1 MTLFNKSR
9 NKKEIGHIA
18 NNSQYCFVDEMG
30 VEQGPFGS
38 NEILTWIRNG
48 FFDGKGDLLFRN
60 LTSSPAERVSLEQI
74 LPELLNEAEMNFS
87 RKICPNKTSS
97 INKKQAEP
105 IEVKEITLIDD
116 QIKLLEEN
124 DDQHKDLIL
133 IVKPS
138 LKATDIQA
146 QMHTTRSNITAIFV
160 DQVNAI
166 NTKIMGNPL
175 EFKDE
180 KYNLSAPYFENYAE
194 QLFGNEEF
202 KSDDSFA
209 FAPILKINVHS
220 SVLATSSPL
229 LKNSMK
235 TLFEEHFRLRER
247 VAAGQCTIEE
257 REQSLINPVLTI
269 ESDCPIAFQA
279 IIRYMYGHT
288 SEVLSMNKLLLVS
301 MWKESRR
308 FMFKKLE
315 DELLIH
321 LFSTK
326 LDIVD
331 LIEIAAA
338 AAILKFP
345 KLVDEII
352 TMIASCASY
361 ILQGPYLA
369 LSVDA
374 YVKLIKNNY
383 VMMDEIQV
391 FYATQHFIQQKEIE
405 VGVWTESFEQSDYK
419 KEIAIYKFVRYD
431 QMSAEELKS
440 IRVKKLDSL
449 ILDAALKKLTNC
461 EEEGRLKP
469 WLSNSEYNVI
479 YRDGEYP
486 VGLVRSGKLNLNSNG
501 LFQSRWAWTTGDSRL
516 ISEMTFAFKVLKS
529 FRGKLRLGVCC
540 TGKPV
545 ITETQNIRMSKVFY
559 YDFSEKEFVSAFLGS
574 NIFQCTSRIRSS
586 VIKRENIKVNNF
598 RFGNSIWKTNKD
610 SKINKMPGTKLRSS
624 TSEDNVQDLYKQT
637 IAFES
642 RIEKG
647 QMYHL
652 VVSIHDYS
660 VLLRIE
666 SIDCGTYIE
675 NYYDHG
681 FLVERLEVSKKPY
694 IETKIFIEMLDPGD
708 SLGIPS
714 FLTLTR
720 QQKTNRS
727 K

>member
-1 MTLFNKSR
+1 MPFSKIR
-9 NKKEIGHIA
+9 NKKEVERIKT
-18 NNSQYCFVDEMG
+18 NSQYCFVDEMG
-30 VEQGPFGS
+30 VEQGPFDS
-38 NEILTWIRNG
+38 NEILNWIRSG

-74 LPELLNEAEMNFS
+74 LPELLSEAEINFS
-87 RKICPNKTSS
+87 KKICPNTTTNIKNPKT
-97 INKKQAEP
+97 EP
-105 IEVKEITLIDD
+105 VQVKDVTLADD

-138 LKATDIQA
+138 LKATDINA
-146 QMHTTRSNITAIFV
+146 QMQKTMSNISAIFLDKV
-160 DQVNAI
+160 TAI
-166 NTKIMGNPL
+166 NTKIIADQL
-175 EFKDE
+175 EPKEE
-180 KYNLSAPYFENYAE
+180 KYGQSTSYFKKYAE
-194 QLFGNEEF
+194 QFYGNEEF
-202 KSDDSFA
+202 KGDDSFA
-209 FAPILKINVHS
+209 YVPILKINVHS
-220 SVLATSSPL
+220 SVLATSSSL

-247 VAAGQCTIEE
+247 VATGKCTADEM
-257 REQSLINPVLTI
+257 EQSLINPVLTI

-301 MWKESRR
+301 IWKESRR

-315 DELLIH
+315 DELSIH

-326 LDIVD
+326 MDIID
-331 LIEIAAA
+331 LVEIAAA

-383 VMMDEIQV
+383 VMMDEVQV

-405 VGVWTESFEQSDYK
+405 VGLWTESFEQNDCE
-419 KEIAIYKFVRYD
+419 KEIGIYKFVRYD
-431 QMSAEELKS
+431 QMSADELKS

-449 ILDAALKKLTNC
+449 ILDATLKKLTNDQ
-461 EEEGRLKP
+461 EEGRLRP
-469 WLSNSEYNVI
+469 WLPNSEYNVI

-486 VGLVRSGKLNLNSNG
+486 VGIIRSGKVNLSSNG
-501 LFQSRWAWTTGDSRL
+501 ASQSRWAWTTGDSRL

-529 FRGKLRLGVCC
+529 LRGKLRLGVCC

-574 NIFQCTSRIRSS
+574 NIFQCTSRIKSLDIR
-586 VIKRENIKVNNF
+586 RENIKINNF
-598 RFGNSIWKTNKD
+598 KFENSIG
-610 SKINKMPGTKLRSS
+610 KIGKCSSNGEAYRTRLRCSVND
-624 TSEDNVQDLYKQT
+624 EHAPDKYKKV
-637 IAFES
+637 IAFED

-647 QMYHL
+647 QIYHL
-652 VVSIHDYS
+652 VVSIRDYS

-675 NYYDHG
+675 NYYNHG

-694 IETKIFIEMLDPGD
+694 IETKIFVEMLDPGD
-708 SLGIPS
+708 SLTIPS
-714 FLTLTR
+714 FLTTR
-720 QQKTNRS
+720 NQKTNRS

>member
-1 MTLFNKSR
+1 MSSLGKNR
-9 NKKEIGHIA
+9 NKKKTGQTQD
-18 NNSQYCFVDEMG
+18 NSKYCFVDEIG
-30 VEQGPFGS
+30 VEQGPFDS
-38 NEILTWIRNG
+38 NEILNWIRNG

-60 LTSSPAERVSLEQI
+60 LTSTPSERVSLEQI
-74 LPELLNEAEMNFS
+74 LPELLNETEVDFS
-87 RKICPNKTSS
+87 KKICPNKVLNN
-97 INKKQAEP
+97 IKKTQAEP
-105 IEVKEITLIDD
+105 IEAKEITLVDD

-138 LKATDIQA
+138 LNAADIQVK
-146 QMHTTRSNITAIFV
+146 MNKIRSNISAIFV

-166 NTKIMGNPL
+166 NTKIIGNQL
-175 EFKDE
+175 ESNDEKHNFSTSYFEKYAEQFYGSEEFKD
-180 KYNLSAPYFENYAE
+180 N
-194 QLFGNEEF
+194 
-202 KSDDSFA
+202 DSFA

-229 LKNSMK
+229 LRNNMR

-247 VAAGQCTIEE
+247 VAAGKCTIEE
-257 REQSLINPVLTI
+257 REQSLINPILTI
-269 ESDCPIAFQA
+269 ESDSPIAFQA

-315 DELLIH
+315 DELLVH

-331 LIEIAAA
+331 LVEIAAA

-374 YVKLIKNNY
+374 YIKLIKSNY

-391 FYATQHFIQQKEIE
+391 FYATQYFIQQKEVE
-405 VGVWTESFEQSDYK
+405 VGIWTESFEQSDYK
-419 KEIAIYKFVRYD
+419 REIGIYKFVRYD

-449 ILDAALKKLTNC
+449 ILDATLKKLTNT

-469 WLSNSEYNVI
+469 WLPNSEYNVV

-486 VGLVRSGKLNLNSNG
+486 VGLVRSGKVDLNNG

-574 NIFQCTSRIRSS
+574 NIFQCTSRIKSS
-586 VIKRENIKVNNF
+586 VIKKENIKKNNF
-598 RFGNSIWKTNKD
+598 RFVNSIWKANNNLKTNEKF
-610 SKINKMPGTKLRSS
+610 GAKLRNK
-624 TSEDNVQDLYKQT
+624 TNYEYTPDLDKKVV
-637 IAFES
+637 AFEN

-666 SIDCGTYIE
+666 SIDSGTYIE
-675 NYYDHG
+675 NYYNHG
-681 FLVERLEVSKKPY
+681 FLVDRLEVSRKPY

-708 SLGIPS
+708 SLVIPS
-714 FLTLTR
+714 FLTTTR

>member
-1 MTLFNKSR
+1 MPFVKHK
-9 NKKEIGHIA
+9 NKKETEKTT
-18 NNSQYCFVDEMG
+18 NSQYCFVDEIG
-30 VEQGPFGS
+30 VEQGPFDS
-38 NEILTWIRNG
+38 NEILNWIRNG

-74 LPELLNEAEMNFS
+74 LPELLTETEINFS
-87 RKICPNKTSS
+87 KKICPNST
-97 INKKQAEP
+97 ININNP
-105 IEVKEITLIDD
+105 NTGPVEVKDIALVDD

-133 IVKPS
+133 VVKPS
-138 LKATDIQA
+138 LKASDIQT
-146 QMHTTRSNITAIFV
+146 QMQKTQSNISAIFLDKV
-160 DQVNAI
+160 AAI
-166 NTKIMGNPL
+166 NTNIVANQL

-180 KYNLSAPYFENYAE
+180 KCDISTSYLEKYAE
-194 QLFGNEEF
+194 QFYANEEF
-202 KSDDSFA
+202 KGNDSSA
-209 FAPILKINVHS
+209 FVPMLKISVHS

-247 VAAGQCTIEE
+247 VAKGNCTTDE

-308 FMFKKLE
+308 FMLKKLE

-326 LDIVD
+326 LDIID
-331 LIEIAAA
+331 LVEIAAA

-345 KLVDEII
+345 KLVDEIV

-391 FYATQHFIQQKEIE
+391 FYATQHFIQQKEVE
-405 VGVWTESFEQSDYK
+405 VGLWTDSFEQNDYK
-419 KEIAIYKFVRYD
+419 KEIEIYKFVRYD
-431 QMSAEELKS
+431 QMSADELKS
-440 IRVKKLDSL
+440 IRVRKLDSL
-449 ILDAALKKLTNC
+449 ILDATLKKLTND
-461 EEEGRLKP
+461 EEEGRLRP
-469 WLSNSEYNVI
+469 WLPNSEYNVI

-486 VGLVRSGKLNLNSNG
+486 VGVVRSGKVNLGTNG
-501 LFQSRWAWTTGDSRL
+501 AFQSRWAWTTGDSRF

-529 FRGKLRLGVCC
+529 LRGKLRVGVCC

-574 NIFQCTSRIRSS
+574 NIFQCTSRIKSLDIR
-586 VIKRENIKVNNF
+586 RENIKINEFKFESSIGKAHNNSSSKEAFGTRLRNSVNEHA
-598 RFGNSIWKTNKD
+598 SCK
-610 SKINKMPGTKLRSS
+610 SK
-624 TSEDNVQDLYKQT
+624 QA
-637 IAFES
+637 IAFED

-647 QMYHL
+647 QIYHL

-675 NYYDHG
+675 NYYNHG
-681 FLVERLEVSKKPY
+681 FLVDRLEVSKKPY

-708 SLGIPS
+708 SLTIPS
-714 FLTLTR
+714 FLTTAR
-720 QQKTNRS
+720 HQKTNRS

>member
-1 MTLFNKSR
+1 MPLFGKNR
-9 NKKEIGHIA
+9 NKTKTGQTQ
-18 NNSQYCFVDEMG
+18 NNSKYCFVDEIG
-30 VEQGPFGS
+30 VEQGPFDS
-38 NEILTWIRNG
+38 NEILNWIRNG

-60 LTSSPAERVSLEQI
+60 LTSSPSERVSLEQI
-74 LPELLNEAEMNFS
+74 LPELLNEAEANFS
-87 RKICPNKTSS
+87 NKICPNKISS
-97 INKKQAEP
+97 IKKIQSEP
-105 IEVKEITLIDD
+105 IEVKEITLVDD

-138 LKATDIQA
+138 LKAADIQVK
-146 QMHTTRSNITAIFV
+146 MNKTRSNISAIFV

-166 NTKIMGNPL
+166 NTKITGNQL
-175 EFKDE
+175 ESNDE
-180 KYNLSAPYFENYAE
+180 RNHFPISYFEKYAE
-194 QLFGNEEF
+194 QFYGSEEF
-202 KSDDSFA
+202 KGNDSLA

-220 SVLATSSPL
+220 TVLATSSPL

-247 VAAGQCTIEE
+247 VAAGKCTTEE
-257 REQSLINPVLTI
+257 REQSLINPILTI
-269 ESDCPIAFQA
+269 ESDSPIAFQA

-315 DELLIH
+315 DELLVH

-331 LIEIAAA
+331 LVEIAAA

-345 KLVDEII
+345 KLVDEIV

-374 YVKLIKNNY
+374 YVKLIKSNY
-383 VMMDEIQV
+383 MMMDEIQV
-391 FYATQHFIQQKEIE
+391 FYATQYFIQQKEVE
-405 VGVWTESFEQSDYK
+405 VGIWTESFEQSDYK
-419 KEIAIYKFVRYD
+419 EEIGIYKFVRYD

-449 ILDAALKKLTNC
+449 ILDATLKKLTNN

-469 WLSNSEYNVI
+469 WLPNSEYNVV

-486 VGLVRSGKLNLNSNG
+486 VGLVRSGKNNSNTNG

-516 ISEMTFAFKVLKS
+516 ISEMTFAFKILKS

-574 NIFQCTSRIRSS
+574 NIFQCTSRIKSS
-586 VIKRENIKVNNF
+586 VIKKENIKTNNF
-598 RFGNSIWKTNKD
+598 RFGNSIWKVNQNFKTGG
-610 SKINKMPGTKLRSS
+610 ILGTKLRS
-624 TSEDNVQDLYKQT
+624 TINDEYAPDLDKK
-637 IAFES
+637 IMAFEN

-647 QMYHL
+647 QIYHL

-675 NYYDHG
+675 NSYNHG
-681 FLVERLEVSKKPY
+681 FLVDRLEVSRKPY

-708 SLGIPS
+708 SLSIPS
-714 FLTLTR
+714 FLTTTR